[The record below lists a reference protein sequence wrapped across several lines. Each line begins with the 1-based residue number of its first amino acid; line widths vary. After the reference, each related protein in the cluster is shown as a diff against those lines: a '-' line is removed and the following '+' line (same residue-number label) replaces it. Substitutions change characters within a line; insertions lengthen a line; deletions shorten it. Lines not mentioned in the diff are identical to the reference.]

1 MKYQRDAEDARRCVD
16 ELIDLAR
23 AAEVKRAA
31 DFNEEAQTAL
41 EDCRREL
48 LLCIDA
54 LEEEIGSLRSGINA
68 LTDSRWDDPHP

>member
-1 MKYQRDAEDARRCVD
+1 MKYQRDAEDARHCVD
-16 ELIDLAR
+16 ELLGLAR
-23 AAEVKRAA
+23 AGEV
-31 DFNEEAQTAL
+31 NEDAKVAL

-54 LEEEIGSLRSGINA
+54 LEEEIASLRSGINA

>member
-16 ELIDLAR
+16 ELIGLAR
-23 AAEVKRAA
+23 AGEV
-31 DFNEEAQTAL
+31 NEDAKVAL

-54 LEEEIGSLRSGINA
+54 LEEEIASLRSGINS
-68 LTDSRWDDPHP
+68 LRDSRWEDPHP